1 MDGEETWALQK
12 WAKDLKFGK
21 SVKCV
26 NGGIFG
32 VLVPY
37 VLVYLFRRVG
47 ENVACEHRSLTQT
60 FWEAKS
66 DEVGVRIPTKQSC
79 DV

>member
-1 MDGEETWALQK
+1 VGSQK
-12 WAKDLKFGK
+12 WAKALKFGK
-21 SVKCV
+21 SLKCV

-47 ENVACEHRSLTQT
+47 GNIACEHLSLNET
-60 FWEAKS
+60 FWDAKS
-66 DEVGVRIPTKQSC
+66 D
-79 DV
+79 